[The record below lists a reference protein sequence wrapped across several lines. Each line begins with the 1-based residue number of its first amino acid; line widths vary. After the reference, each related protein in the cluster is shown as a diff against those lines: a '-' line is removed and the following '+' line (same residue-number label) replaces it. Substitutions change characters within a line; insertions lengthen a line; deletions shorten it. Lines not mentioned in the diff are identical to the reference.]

1 MTLREFKA
9 WLEGYEESFG
19 YTRAPTMEQWAK
31 IKERLEAVEAW
42 AGLKL
47 PEGFRATLPK
57 GGLVPSAQYLIGEH
71 GAETISPLEA
81 PQ

>member
-19 YTRAPTMEQWAK
+19 YSGPSSAQWAK
-31 IKERLEAVEAW
+31 IKERLETVEAW